1 MDDKNIY
8 PENEIFNRSHL
19 LLGDE
24 TMEKLKNTEV
34 IIFGIGGVGSWTAE
48 SLIRTGVRNLTI
60 VDADT
65 VAVSNINR
73 QAPATTLTVGESKVE
88 AMRHRLLQINP
99 DANIT
104 AIRQIY
110 SADTASEFDLEQYDY
125 IIDAIDSLTDKAT
138 LIINATNASRPKLL
152 SSMGAA
158 LKMDPTRI
166 QVAEFW
172 KVKGCRLAA
181 ALRTR
186 FKRNARFPSRKFQC
200 VFSDELLPNL
210 GAELSERPARSTK
223 SCPPCNSPMT
233 FNKVATNGS
242 LCHITAIFGMTL
254 TGLLLQHITRQPA
267 S

>member
-110 SADTASEFDLEQYDY
+110 RRPYRFRIRPRTIRLYNRCNRLPGRQSNTYHQCNECLTPQTIVINGGGIEDGSDQDTSCRILESKRLQ
-125 IIDAIDSLTDKAT
+125 TC
-138 LIINATNASRPKLL
+138 
-152 SSMGAA
+152 SSIAY
-158 LKMDPTRI
+158 P
-166 QVAEFW
+166 
-172 KVKGCRLAA
+172 
-181 ALRTR
+181 
-186 FKRNARFPSRKFQC
+186 
-200 VFSDELLPNL
+200 
-210 GAELSERPARSTK
+210 
-223 SCPPCNSPMT
+223 
-233 FNKVATNGS
+233 
-242 LCHITAIFGMTL
+242 
-254 TGLLLQHITRQPA
+254 LQT
-267 S
+267 